1 MKGMP
6 MGGEGGHLPAS
17 HPQTSQNGN
26 FKITDFVDIM
36 LSNVLPN
43 LHFSQNQLIISTL
56 EF

>member
-1 MKGMP
+1 MP